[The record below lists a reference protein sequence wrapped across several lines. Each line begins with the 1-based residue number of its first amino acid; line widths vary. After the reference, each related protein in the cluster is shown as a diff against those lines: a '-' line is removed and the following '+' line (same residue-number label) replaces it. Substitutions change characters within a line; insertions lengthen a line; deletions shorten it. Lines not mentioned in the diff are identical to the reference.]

1 MDRIWDILLK
11 LKANHNKDYSVV
23 KTFKAASTGRLL
35 FLHHNKDYSPE
46 ASARKQLA
54 LAYLRDFIFIN

>member
-11 LKANHNKDYSVV
+11 LKAN
-23 KTFKAASTGRLL
+23 
-35 FLHHNKDYSPE
+35 HNKDYSPE